1 MSNGDQK
8 DFLDF
13 IKDVTENPQLAQ
25 GFLNVFNNEG
35 TTAEDLCKF
44 MNGSGYV
51 AVSVKDCEKMM
62 AVRAA
67 SGSVEIDKMTVR
79 Y

>member
-13 IKDVTENPQLAQ
+13 IKDVTENAQLAQ
-25 GFLNVFNNEG
+25 DFLKVFNNEG

-44 MNGSGYV
+44 MNGSGFDG
-51 AVSVKDCEKMM
+51 VSLKDCEKMM

-67 SGSVEIDKMTVR
+67 SGTVEIDRMTVR